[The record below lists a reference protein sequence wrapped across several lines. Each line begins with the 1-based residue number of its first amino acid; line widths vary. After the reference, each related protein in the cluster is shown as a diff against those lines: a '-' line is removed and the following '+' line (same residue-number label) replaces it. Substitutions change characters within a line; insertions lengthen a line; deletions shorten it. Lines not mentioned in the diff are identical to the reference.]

1 MKIALIT
8 DTHYNFKKANKN
20 FHDFFEKFY
29 TNIFFPTLERD
40 NIKVV
45 IHLGD
50 AFDNRKGIDYWALWW
65 AKKYVY
71 DKYKELG
78 ITVYSIVGNHDTYY
92 KNSNKVNSIDSLLD
106 EYDNVIKISSPRE
119 YNVEGLP
126 ILMLPWIN
134 SDNQEETFSLIKSTK
149 AKVAFGHLELQG
161 FTIFPGQ
168 TMEHG
173 MDKDIFKN
181 FDRVFSG
188 HYHTRSN
195 DGKVFYVGNPY
206 QMFWNDWNDV
216 RGFNYF
222 DTDTYELTH
231 VENPYTIFEKVYYD
245 DTDISTLNVDKYNDK
260 IVKLIVRKKSNQREY
275 DKFLD
280 KLTTASMIELK
291 ISEILDINDNEFC
304 ESDIEIEDTITTLE
318 RYIEESEFDLNK
330 SIAKKIMRDV
340 YAEAL
345 EVE

>member
-1 MKIALIT
+1 MDIAL
-8 DTHYNFKKANKN
+8 
-20 FHDFFEKFY
+20 
-29 TNIFFPTLERD
+29 
-40 NIKVV
+40 
-45 IHLGD
+45 
-50 AFDNRKGIDYWALWW
+50 
-65 AKKYVY
+65 
-71 DKYKELG
+71 
-78 ITVYSIVGNHDTYY
+78 
-92 KNSNKVNSIDSLLD
+92 
-106 EYDNVIKISSPRE
+106 
-119 YNVEGLP
+119 
-126 ILMLPWIN
+126 LPWIN
-134 SDNQEETFSLIKSTK
+134 VDNQEETFNLVKSTK

-195 DGKVFYVGNPY
+195 DGRVFYVGNPY

-260 IVKLIVRKKSNQREY
+260 IVKLIVRKKAIKEY